1 MAGSRGPAAP
11 RMTDVAALAGV
22 SHQTVSR
29 VVNGAPAIRPA
40 TRDRVLT
47 AIDQL
52 GYRRNSAART
62 LVTRRTHAIGVLIP
76 PLHDFGPTTTF
87 RAIENALRQSG
98 YHAIVSGS
106 GTGPASL
113 LEAAALVRNQ
123 GVEGII
129 VVAPQVWA
137 AGVIDIAMVGIP
149 IVVVQAEPGTGAT
162 AVSID
167 QSTGI
172 RMLIDCLS
180 ALGHRRYQYLAGPSD
195 HHEAVHRSEAF
206 DHEIATRGLERAPT
220 LAAAWTAESG
230 YRAAGLLAPD
240 VTAVVCAN
248 DQVAMGV
255 LAGLS
260 DAGRSVPDDVSVV
273 GFDDLPEARYVRP
286 ALTTIRQDFAE
297 MGEVATGILI
307 KLVEGAERPSTD
319 LVATPQLIIR
329 QSVAPPRTLTR
340 VRPEDDGRSESMLVQ
355 SEPSGR

>member
-1 MAGSRGPAAP
+1 MTTVGSRGPAAP
-11 RMTDVAALAGV
+11 RMSDVAALAGV

-40 TRDRVLT
+40 TRDRVLS

-76 PLHDFGPTTTF
+76 PLHDFGPTMTF
-87 RAIENALRQSG
+87 RSIENALRQDG
-98 YHAIVSGS
+98 YHAIVTGS
-106 GTGPASL
+106 GTNPTSL
-113 LEAAALVRNQ
+113 LDSVALVRNR

-129 VVAPQVWA
+129 VVAPHVWA
-137 AGVIDIAMVGIP
+137 AGVVDIAVVGIP
-149 IVVVQAEPGTGAT
+149 IVVVQAESCAGAT

-167 QSTGI
+167 QSSGI
-172 RMLIDCLS
+172 RMLIDCLCT
-180 ALGHRRYQYLAGPSD
+180 LGHRRYQYVAGPFD

-206 DHEIATRGLERAPT
+206 DHEIATRGLESAPT

-230 YRAAGLLAPD
+230 YRAAGLLAAD

-255 LAGLS
+255 VAGLS
-260 DAGRSVPDDVSVV
+260 DAGRSVPVDVSVV

-286 ALTTIRQDFAE
+286 ALTTIRQDFSE
-297 MGEVATGILI
+297 MGAGATQLLI
-307 KLVEGAERPSTD
+307 AIVEGRERAPVD
-319 LVATPQLIIR
+319 VMLTPQLVVR
-329 QSVAPPRTLTR
+329 QSVAAPR
-340 VRPEDDGRSESMLVQ
+340 SA
-355 SEPSGR
+355 